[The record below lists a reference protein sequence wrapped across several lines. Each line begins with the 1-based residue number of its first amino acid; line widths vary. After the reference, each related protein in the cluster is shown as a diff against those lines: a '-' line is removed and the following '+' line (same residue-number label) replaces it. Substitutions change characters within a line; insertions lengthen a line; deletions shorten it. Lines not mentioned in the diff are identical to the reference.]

1 MRPWF
6 MPLDLL
12 LPLAALLFL
21 LPLNPLLSSLPAS
34 AWVMAQLVLAPQER
48 RWALWPLALVLLLM
62 ARTWWLNEMPHPAS
76 AQDGLLLV
84 ASLLAATGVAQ
95 RRWPWLLRLPL
106 LALPWL
112 IPQLGPKPWIPNPLA
127 GPNQGGYLLG
137 LLLLLAVGW
146 LWQRSQPWWGRLL
159 AGGAAA
165 LALLMVW
172 QTGSRAAL
180 ISSLGALALV
190 LLRERAAKGQLWRD
204 LLGLLGL
211 AAGAVALKQ
220 LLRPSSTGLPGLH
233 LSSDLGR
240 LEIGQCYIQLPF
252 SGSNRLLYGVG
263 FERPKDFCHQQIH
276 GGVADHAH
284 NLYLQL
290 WADSGLLG
298 LLGLG
303 LLLALLLISWK
314 RAEPLLDPLARRVG
328 QAALVYTLLQGCF
341 DLSLLHWPVTQV
353 FTGVLLA
360 IPLAVLPPAAVPSGQ
375 QPDRR

>member
-12 LPLAALLFL
+12 LPLAGLLFL

-84 ASLLAATGVAQ
+84 ASLLAATGVGQ
-95 RRWPWLLRLPL
+95 RRWPQLLRLPL
-106 LALPWL
+106 LVLPL
-112 IPQLGPKPWIPNPLA
+112 LVTQLGPKPWIPNPLA

-137 LLLLLAVGW
+137 LLLLLAGGW
-146 LWQRSQPWWGRLL
+146 LWQRRQPWWGRLL

-180 ISSLGALALV
+180 ISSVGALTLV
-190 LLRERAAKGQLWRD
+190 LLRERAAQGHLWRD

-220 LLRPSSTGLPGLH
+220 LLRPSSNGLPGLH

-252 SGSNRLLYGVG
+252 SGSNRLLSGVG
-263 FERPKDFCHQQIH
+263 FERPKDFCHQLIN

-303 LLLALLLISWK
+303 LLLALLLNSWR
-314 RAEPLLDPLARRVG
+314 RAEPLLEPLPRRVG
-328 QAALVYTLLQGCF
+328 QAALVYSLLQACF
-341 DLSLLHWPVTQV
+341 DVSLLHWPVTQV

-360 IPLAVLPPAAVPSGQ
+360 IPLAVLPPAIPSGQ
-375 QPDRR
+375 QPNRG